1 MKVFFRFRNGSSNDV
16 VCFAALGRRRVCADA
31 DLLLFFF
38 VDTSLPDGSSRFEP
52 GWSGFHR
59 PVPGF
64 IDIELAPSLI
74 EFYWVYRVKLCFT

>member
-1 MKVFFRFRNGSSNDV
+1 MTLFVLRHWAGVGCVRTPTFF
-16 VCFAALGRRRVCADA
+16 C
-31 DLLLFFF
+31 FFF